1 MCLWKPL
8 PLCVLSTMNSFFF
21 TSSSALQSRTALLV
35 LGVSGESV
43 FRNTLCV
50 FQLNDRIVVNDSVRH
65 QYMLIY

>member
-1 MCLWKPL
+1 MEAPPSLRSINYEQFL
-8 PLCVLSTMNSFFF
+8 FF

-50 FQLNDRIVVNDSVRH
+50 FQLNDRIVVNDSIRQ

>member
-1 MCLWKPL
+1 M
-8 PLCVLSTMNSFFF
+8 SSFFF

-50 FQLNDRIVVNDSVRH
+50 FQLNDRIVVNDSIRQ